1 MDYKSFVKRAG
12 YDPKSHQSDAVN
24 WCSNRERESVDH
36 KGGILADEMGLGKTI
51 VMLSLIQAH
60 PKNHTLIVLP
70 LVILQQ
76 WYETIRLTCRYNAPI
91 YHGSDK
97 LLYTKEFLEK
107 CPIILTTY
115 GEIAK
120 ETSLLRDIAW
130 DRVLFDEAH
139 HLRNAKTKQH
149 LGALALQKEC
159 VWLITGTPIQ
169 NSRKDLFSLFALLGM
184 DPAYYVQ
191 EENIPTIRKE
201 YILRRTKQEVG
212 IKLPPCHVHRA
223 ISVDWS
229 NKYEQQLSKEIHSNL
244 GFIPAEPPQ
253 LWSSGFASHH
263 LGYLMRARQM
273 CAYPKLVKTST
284 SNDLDGRESD
294 IVTKGGTGISKLEKV
309 VDILVS
315 RQKNQR
321 RKIVFCQFHGEI
333 DALQELLETHNMIVH
348 AVDGRTTP
356 ELKNRYL
363 EGNCDVLILQI
374 QTGCEGLNLQMF
386 SEIYFVSPHWNP
398 GVEDQ
403 AVARCHRIGQSR
415 EVDVFRFTME
425 DFSEDHPSIE
435 SYCREKQEI
444 KREESN
450 ILITV

>member
-1 MDYKSFVKRAG
+1 MNYESFVKRAG
-12 YDPKSHQSDAVN
+12 YEPKSHQSDAVN
-24 WCSNRERESVDH
+24 WCVNRERETAPH

-51 VMLSLIQAH
+51 VMLSLIQAR

-70 LVILQQ
+70 VVLLHQ
-76 WYETIRLTCRYNAPI
+76 WYETIRVTCRYHAPM

-97 LLYTKEFLEK
+97 RLYTKELLEQ

-120 ETSLLRDIAW
+120 DTTLLRDIAW

-139 HLRNAKTKQH
+139 HLRNATTKQH
-149 LGALALQKEC
+149 QGALALQKES

-169 NSRKDLFSLFALLGM
+169 HSRKDLFSLFALLGM
-184 DPAYYVQ
+184 DATYYVQ
-191 EENIPTIRKE
+191 EENIPVIRKE
-201 YILRRTKQEVG
+201 YVLRRTKQEVG
-212 IKLPPCHVHRA
+212 IKLPPCRVHTP

-253 LWSSGFASHH
+253 LWSSGFATHH

-284 SNDLDGRESD
+284 SNELESRETD
-294 IVTKGGTGISKLEKV
+294 IVAKGGCGISKLEKV

-348 AVDGRTTP
+348 TVDGRTSSQQ
-356 ELKNRYL
+356 KNKYL

-403 AVARCHRIGQSR
+403 AVARCHRIGQSK
-415 EVDVFRFTME
+415 EVDVFRFTMK
-425 DFSEDHPSIE
+425 DFTEKHPSIE

-444 KREESN
+444 KREESK
-450 ILITV
+450 LI

>member
-1 MDYKSFVKRAG
+1 MDYDSFVKQAG
-12 YDPKSHQSDAVN
+12 YDPKSHQSDAVD
-24 WCSNRERESVDH
+24 WCTHRERETAAH

-51 VMLSLIQAH
+51 TMLALLQAH

-76 WYETIRLTCRYNAPI
+76 WYETIRDTCRYNAPI

-97 LLYTKEFLEK
+97 LLYPKEVLEQ
-107 CPIILTTY
+107 CPIVLTTY

-120 ETSLLRDIAW
+120 ETTPLRDITW

-139 HLRNAKTKQH
+139 HLRNARTKQH
-149 LGALALQKEC
+149 IGAKSLHRQIT
-159 VWLITGTPIQ
+159 WLITGTPIQ

-184 DPAYYVQ
+184 DAAYYVQ
-191 EENIPTIRKE
+191 EDNIPTIRKE
-201 YILRRTKQEVG
+201 YILRRSKQEVG
-212 IKLPPCHVHRA
+212 IKLPPCHIHGA

-229 NKYEQQLSKEIHSNL
+229 NKYEQQLSKEIHSNI
-244 GFIPAEPPQ
+244 GFVPAEPPQ
-253 LWSSGFASHH
+253 VWSSGFASHH

-273 CAYPKLVKTST
+273 CAYPKLVKTSK
-284 SNDLDGRESD
+284 SNELDARESD
-294 IVTKGGTGISKLEKV
+294 IVTKGTTGISKLEKV
-309 VDILVS
+309 VDTLVS

-333 DALQELLETHNMIVH
+333 DALQDLLETHNMTVH

-356 ELKNRYL
+356 EQKVKYLK
-363 EGNCDVLILQI
+363 GNCDVLILQI

-403 AVARCHRIGQSR
+403 AVARCHRIGQSK

-425 DFSEDHPSIE
+425 DFSEQHPSIE

-444 KREESN
+444 KRVESK
-450 ILITV
+450 LI

>member
-1 MDYKSFVKRAG
+1 MNYESFVRRAG
-12 YDPKSHQSDAVN
+12 YDPKQHQSDAVT
-24 WCSNRERESVDH
+24 WCSNRERESADH

-51 VMLSLIQAH
+51 VMLSLIQAR

-70 LVILQQ
+70 LAILRQ

-97 LLYTKEFLEK
+97 VLYTKEFLEQ

-120 ETSLLRDIAW
+120 ETTLLRGIAW

-149 LGALALQKEC
+149 IGALALQTDC

-191 EENIPTIRKE
+191 EDNIRVICKE
-201 YILRRTKQEVG
+201 YMLRRTKQEVG
-212 IKLPPCHVHRA
+212 IKIPRCNTHAPIH
-223 ISVDWS
+223 VDWN
-229 NKYEQQLSKEIHSNL
+229 NKYEQSLSKEIHSNL

-273 CAYPKLVKTST
+273 CAYPKLVKTTT
-284 SNDLDGRESD
+284 SNDLDARESD

-309 VDILVS
+309 VDMLVS

-348 AVDGRTTP
+348 AVDGRTRP
-356 ELKNRYL
+356 EQKNKYL

-425 DFSEDHPSIE
+425 NFSEEHPSIE
-435 SYCREKQEI
+435 NYCREKQEI
-444 KREESN
+444 KREESK
-450 ILITV
+450 LI